1 MKQTIIF
8 VDANSLI
15 HRAFHALPP
24 FRTPKGELVNAV
36 YGFYSILLNI
46 ITRLN
51 PDYAVISFDVSKKTF
66 RHEVFK
72 DYKAHRVKAPDELY
86 EQFDRIR
93 EILTLL
99 NIPICEKEGYE
110 ADDVLATLATSVEKE
125 SDIESFIVTSDKDS
139 FQLINEKT
147 FVASP
152 KRGGSEIMIYNDE
165 EVMKKLG
172 ITPSQVIDY
181 KALTGDPSDNIPGV
195 PGIGKKT
202 AQKLLSQYKTLD
214 GIYDH
219 IDEVTGSV
227 HKKLEENKEE
237 AYFSQKL
244 VTLVH
249 DVPINFTLDASRFNV
264 KDFEKVIPLFD
275 ELAFRSLVKRIY
287 TMIPKKV
294 TEPEQT
300 SLF

>member
-72 DYKAHRVKAPDELY
+72 EYKAHRVKAPDELY
-86 EQFDRIR
+86 EQFARIR

-219 IDEVTGSV
+219 INEVTGSV